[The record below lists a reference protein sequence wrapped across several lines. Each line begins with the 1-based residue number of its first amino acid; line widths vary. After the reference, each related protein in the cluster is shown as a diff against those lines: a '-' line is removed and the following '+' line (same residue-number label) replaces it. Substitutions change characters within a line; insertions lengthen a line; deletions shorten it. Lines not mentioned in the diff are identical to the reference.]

1 VVKLNERERKMSA
14 KIHERME
21 AAATEIERLREALR
35 EIRSISNGCEDSWD
49 MLAKIEA
56 AADEVLTANAD
67 VEPPSERKAND

>member
-1 VVKLNERERKMSA
+1 ME
-14 KIHERME
+14 IDERMG

-56 AADEVLTANAD
+56 AADEALTANAT
-67 VEPPSERKAND
+67 VEVTPSHNSDNENGN